1 MAGFMPAGATACV
14 DDSRKGLSR
23 PRATVAKTPIVQWQ
37 DRLRP
42 GCGFESRL
50 ASCVVRD
57 DRGHWFGVLEG
68 ILTMRLVSL
77 AIAMAALVCMGA
89 SAPGA
94 MTRTKPPATAF
105 ATVGKWRLV
114 TRMSWF
120 GGEEV
125 RGYIEWTG
133 LADSVDWSSARYFDI
148 NGRYLSPTEMIGA
161 TVVYLGA
168 PFPGL

>member
-1 MAGFMPAGATACV
+1 
-14 DDSRKGLSR
+14 
-23 PRATVAKTPIVQWQ
+23 
-37 DRLRP
+37 
-42 GCGFESRL
+42 
-50 ASCVVRD
+50 
-57 DRGHWFGVLEG
+57 
-68 ILTMRLVSL
+68 MRCVSL
-77 AIAMAALVCMGA
+77 AIAVAALVLMGA

-105 ATVGKWRLV
+105 AITAKWRLV

-133 LADSVDWSSARYFDI
+133 LADSIDWPSARYFDI
-148 NGRYLSPTEMIGA
+148 NGRYLSPTEMTGA
-161 TVVYLGA
+161 TVVYVGS